1 MNVHE
6 FAELSAGHALG
17 ALSPSDEQAYLAAL
31 AEHPEWA
38 GIADADTE
46 TAAALA
52 EGAPPVSPPLGMRAA
67 LLRAIAADPGGDAEE
82 SPAPAEAFVD
92 DEVDATASVD
102 VETDAT
108 VAVGI
113 APEASVPVEAE
124 PVEPE
129 AVEVELEPEASAPV
143 APEPREPVSP
153 PTEVVQAIERR
164 NWSRGLF
171 ALAASM
177 VLLVG
182 IGWGTGAIANLWRT
196 PPAVTALEQI
206 EAAPD
211 ARVAQ
216 TRFEGGTAT
225 VHWSESLGK
234 VVLVADGLPTLP
246 ADRTFELWYVR
257 GESPISAGT
266 FTADGSAATAQL
278 TGTMQ
283 AGDTIAVTVEPS
295 GGAPDGKPSTTPLF
309 AVSTA

>member
-1 MNVHE
+1 M
-6 FAELSAGHALG
+6 
-17 ALSPSDEQAYLAAL
+17 
-31 AEHPEWA
+31 
-38 GIADADTE
+38 
-46 TAAALA
+46 
-52 EGAPPVSPPLGMRAA
+52 
-67 LLRAIAADPGGDAEE
+67 
-82 SPAPAEAFVD
+82 
-92 DEVDATASVD
+92 
-102 VETDAT
+102 
-108 VAVGI
+108 
-113 APEASVPVEAE
+113 
-124 PVEPE
+124 
-129 AVEVELEPEASAPV
+129 
-143 APEPREPVSP
+143 
-153 PTEVVQAIERR
+153 VQAIERR

>member
-1 MNVHE
+1 MSQD
-6 FAELSAGHALG
+6 FSSLG
-17 ALSPSDEQAYLAAL
+17 IEEP
-31 AEHPEWA
+31 
-38 GIADADTE
+38 I
-46 TAAALA
+46 
-52 EGAPPVSPPLGMRAA
+52 
-67 LLRAIAADPGGDAEE
+67 LRAIERMGFEE
-82 SPAPAEAFVD
+82 PTPVQ
-92 DEVDATASVD
+92 
-102 VETDAT
+102 VETIPLLLKGRDVIAQAQT
-108 VAVGI
+108 GTGKTAAFGI
-113 APEASVPVEAE
+113 PI
-124 PVEPE
+124 
-129 AVEVELEPEASAPV
+129 
-143 APEPREPVSP
+143 
-153 PTEVVQAIERR
+153 VQAIERR

-196 PPAVTALEQI
+196 PAAVTALEQI

-211 ARVAQ
+211 AGAAQ

-278 TGTMQ
+278 TGT
-283 AGDTIAVTVEPS
+283 
-295 GGAPDGKPSTTPLF
+295 
-309 AVSTA
+309 

>member
-82 SPAPAEAFVD
+82 SPAPAEAFDD

-102 VETDAT
+102 VEADAT

-113 APEASVPVEAE
+113 APEASELVE
-124 PVEPE
+124 PVESVGPD
-129 AVEVELEPEASAPV
+129 PEASAPV

-196 PPAVTALEQI
+196 PAAVTALEQI

-211 ARVAQ
+211 AGVAQ